1 MALVTT
7 FRGVMVRT
15 SGPLP
20 VRHRPRHFS
29 GVVGQTAAVEAL
41 SRMVSA
47 GRVPSQVLFAG
58 PSGCGKTTLAR
69 ILAGAVLCGERRSV
83 EPCGVCASCRMV
95 WEGSH
100 PDLIEVDAA
109 SYGGKESIL
118 ELSSRSA
125 LLPLMGGSRV
135 FVVDEAH
142 GMSSAAGQAF
152 LKTLEEPAP
161 GVHFFFCTTE
171 PDRLLPTIRSRCV
184 EMHLSLPSAA
194 EISELLV
201 RVACEEGW
209 LLDGETARLI
219 VSATDG
225 RMGVRGVLNTL
236 SRVAPSSAGRISPSD
251 VALIVGSGSP
261 SLEALWSAV
270 SSSDPAGAL
279 MRLDEARAS
288 FPESSLRHSF
298 ISWCR
303 GRVVQEFSS
312 GRLEVWRGLL
322 AELASAE
329 GVALDAWVVGAA
341 HASRAA
347 GPPPPD
353 VVAVPSGAVREAATF
368 SPDELSARL
377 LAAATP
383 HPDFLP
389 ELLGRCVVLEAVSG
403 LEVHTPERLVA
414 AVDPV
419 MPLLRTAAGR
429 LGMPIR
435 MVVV

>member
-1 MALVTT
+1 
-7 FRGVMVRT
+7 
-15 SGPLP
+15 
-20 VRHRPRHFS
+20 
-29 GVVGQTAAVEAL
+29 
-41 SRMVSA
+41 
-47 GRVPSQVLFAG
+47 
-58 PSGCGKTTLAR
+58 
-69 ILAGAVLCGERRSV
+69 
-83 EPCGVCASCRMV
+83 
-95 WEGSH
+95 
-100 PDLIEVDAA
+100 
-109 SYGGKESIL
+109 
-118 ELSSRSA
+118 
-125 LLPLMGGSRV
+125 
-135 FVVDEAH
+135 
-142 GMSSAAGQAF
+142 
-152 LKTLEEPAP
+152 
-161 GVHFFFCTTE
+161 
-171 PDRLLPTIRSRCV
+171 
-184 EMHLSLPSAA
+184 MHLSLPSAA